1 MSGLC
6 ILGFNVEVEV
16 ENLHRIE
23 LGQMTIL
30 EIRQKLN
37 RGKVPNA
44 VVGDSII
51 AAPKNPS
58 ELNKLGLSSH
68 AIDLNKVKR
77 PTLVQ
82 FLDIGGE
89 DNILSMSRW
98 PSLVARLASSAV
110 GIYLRGIGMHK
121 SGMKFYRDE
130 GTPLEGGK
138 VYKHEAFKVS
148 VHRLEDG
155 YILAVDPCYKLEVY
169 EPISELD
176 VTEKKIDWVKIR
188 GYSSFS
194 FEILEIIDKPSPAQL
209 EKAERAAKALSFLD
223 PSLPLP
229 ERGSSSSVAKVT
241 PKSLLLRKHLD
252 TRNLVERD
260 FEDYMP
266 YIFFPCELLYPVA
279 SLDQLKALG
288 VDSVR
293 LWMKPSERY
302 EKAIEFIK
310 KMGSKIE
317 VGGVRVEFKDKNPVS
332 VRFSYKVNY
341 GARVKDIQ
349 GRPLNIQ
356 LKEITNKKL
365 WEEIIPLKKG
375 LTPKVV
381 IACTN
386 DDVSNLTLK
395 AFREWLMDNLS
406 AITKGRVEVEL
417 LKSSEGAASGLDD
430 VIEEVSGFNAVVLVG
445 KGDDEEYAWFEYE
458 LSSIRNV
465 IPQYVN
471 GQKFTSTAEKKDYIK
486 HISFPIAKSL
496 AWKLGWRYV
505 KIEVP
510 ERLGDAVVVGI
521 DRTYVRTGKGVSLAV
536 AAVLQSADG
545 LNMKHLPPKL
555 VESEEEAVLR
565 VVDELKWSE
574 IKGRQIIFCLNR
586 SFVPEKLFAKLKD
599 IFGESL
605 IVVCASKTH
614 SMSRLL
620 WKTERG
626 VYNPRLGTYAV
637 LEENSQ
643 HGRYFVASSSINF
656 GNQDRTI
663 NPVLTSIEVVG
674 AEIKARDVLHYV
686 FSTQALCIETPYNV
700 ASLPWPLHRAH
711 NLSEKISK
719 IARITRNIP
728 QNLDVL

>member
-89 DNILSMSRW
+89 DDILSMSRW

-110 GIYLRGIGMHK
+110 GIYLRGIGMHR

-130 GTPLEGGK
+130 GTPLERDK

-169 EPISELD
+169 ESLSNLGAIAD
-176 VTEKKIDWVKIR
+176 KIEWIKVR
-188 GYSSFS
+188 GSSSSYSFGL
-194 FEILEIIDKPSPAQL
+194 LEMIDNPGRAQL
-209 EKAERAAKALSFLD
+209 ERAEKAATALRSLD

-229 ERGSSSSVAKVT
+229 ERGSSRVAKVT
-241 PKSLLLRKHLD
+241 PYSFSLRKYLEE
-252 TRNLVERD
+252 RNLAIRESD
-260 FEDYMP
+260 DYVS
-266 YIFFPCELLYPVA
+266 YTLLPCELLYPVA
-279 SLDQLKALG
+279 SLDQLKVLG
-288 VDSVR
+288 VDIGEAK

-302 EKAIEFIK
+302 KKALVFAEE
-310 KMGSKIE
+310 MDSKIE
-317 VGGVRVEFKDKNPVS
+317 VGGVKVEIVSKDPVS
-332 VRFSYKVNY
+332 VRSPYKVVYKANVMEVRK
-341 GARVKDIQ
+341 GSRHIELKDVTD
-349 GRPLNIQ
+349 R
-356 LKEITNKKL
+356 KL
-365 WEEIIPLKKG
+365 WNEIAPLTKG
-375 LTPKVV
+375 LTPKVA

-386 DDVSNLTLK
+386 NEVSNKILK
-395 AFREWLMDNLS
+395 AFRKSLMDNLT
-406 AITKGRVEVEL
+406 AITKVQAEVEL
-417 LKSSEGAASGLDD
+417 VGSSEVSALELED
-430 VIEEVSGFNAVVLVG
+430 VVDEASGFNAVVLVG
-445 KGDDEEYAWFEYE
+445 KGNDEEYTWFEY
-458 LSSIRNV
+458 LISSEKKA

-471 GQKFTSTAEKKDYIK
+471 GQKFASATDERLYTMYAP
-486 HISFPIAKSL
+486 FPIAKSI
-496 AWKLGWRYV
+496 AWRLGWRFV
-505 KIEVP
+505 KIEAPAELVN
-510 ERLGDAVVVGI
+510 AVIVGI

-545 LNMKHLPPKL
+545 LSIHHFPPKL
-555 VESEEEAVLR
+555 VENEEEAVLK
-565 VVDELKWSE
+565 VADELKRSE
-574 IKGRQIIFCLNR
+574 IEGSPMIFCLNR
-586 SFVPEKLFAKLKD
+586 SFIPEKLFEKLRNSL
-599 IFGESL
+599 GESL
-605 IVVCASKTH
+605 VVIGVSKTH

-620 WKTERG
+620 KKTERG
-626 VYNPRLGTYAV
+626 VVNPQLGTCAV
-637 LEENSQ
+637 LEENRQS
-643 HGRYFVASSSINF
+643 GKYLVASSSI
-656 GNQDRTI
+656 GRDRTI
-663 NPVLTSIEVVG
+663 RPVLTSINT
-674 AEIKARDVLHYV
+674 AEAGIKVRNILDYI
-686 FSTQALCIETPYNV
+686 FSTQALCIETPHYV
-700 ASLPWPLHRAH
+700 ASMPWPLHRAH
-711 NLSEKISK
+711 NLCEKISK
-719 IARITRNIP
+719 IARVTRNIP
-728 QNLDVL
+728 QNLNLL